1 MIDKRVFFKEYR
13 VKLDKNLTQKE
24 VNAID
29 FFLDKVNEKFSY
41 FSLVEW
47 AYTFA
52 TVYHETAQ
60 TFEPVI
66 EAFWKTE
73 EWRKRNFRYF
83 PFFGRGY
90 TQLTWK
96 FNYEYFAKRLGVD
109 LVNKPDLALEP
120 NISFDI
126 LIIGCKE
133 GIFTGKKLSDY
144 IKGGKPNYTLM
155 RYVINGKDKRDLIAD
170 YAKEFERILKLSII

>member
-1 MIDKRVFFKEYR
+1 MINKAIFFKEYR
-13 VKLDKNLTQKE
+13 TKLDKNLTQRE

-29 FFLDKVNEKFSY
+29 LFLDNVNQNLNY
-41 FSLVEW
+41 FILQEW

-52 TVYHETAQ
+52 TVYHETAH

-73 EWRKRNFRYF
+73 EWRKRNFRYY
-83 PFFGRGY
+83 PYYGRGFV
-90 TQLTWK
+90 QLTWL
-96 FNYEYFAKRLGVD
+96 FNYEYFSRRLGLD
-109 LVNKPDLALEP
+109 LVNKPELALEVKT
-120 NISFDI
+120 SFDI

-133 GIFTGKKLSDY
+133 GIFTGKKLSQY
-144 IKGGKPNYTLM
+144 ITNGKPNYKSM
-155 RYVINGKDKRDLIAD
+155 RRVINGTDKAELIAD